1 MCLSAGAQHRPWGPA
16 AAWTWGRQGSKRCSV
31 TAGAHSGSGLPSH
44 LPPTLDRRA
53 RALRPLVAASLPPAE
68 SQLASIRKDI
78 LEQVQSE
85 CRRGSQ
91 QLIAELTDFLKAF
104 QSISSDIHAI
114 AWCSQKVSWQALP
127 SQLIQGPAPRSQHL
141 LQDSAEL
148 PMRLDALKRLSCS
161 LSWLPGI
168 QGPVIRVMTWCGR
181 NWAVSRETRV
191 RWGSLIPE
199 GPHLVG

>member
-1 MCLSAGAQHRPWGPA
+1 M
-16 AAWTWGRQGSKRCSV
+16 

-53 RALRPLVAASLPPAE
+53 RALRPLVAVSLPPAE